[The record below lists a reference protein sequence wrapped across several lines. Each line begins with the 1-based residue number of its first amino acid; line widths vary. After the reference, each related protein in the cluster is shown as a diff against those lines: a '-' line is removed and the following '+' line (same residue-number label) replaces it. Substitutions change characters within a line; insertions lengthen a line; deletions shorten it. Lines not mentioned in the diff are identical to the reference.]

1 MEKFRPD
8 IYQKSIYQ
16 INYENLKEKGI
27 KCLLFDLDN
36 TIIAYDRVKV
46 SKELKELFIHLKELK
61 FKVIIMSNSS
71 KRRLLK
77 LKEQLHVP
85 IIYRAMKPFNI
96 NFVRVFKQY
105 RYSQTDVAIIG
116 DQLMTDIK
124 GGNNVGIMTI
134 LVDPIKESDAF
145 ITKFN
150 RYREHRKL
158 EKLGANGM
166 LLKGRYY
173 E

>member
-1 MEKFRPD
+1 
-8 IYQKSIYQ
+8 
-16 INYENLKEKGI
+16 
-27 KCLLFDLDN
+27 
-36 TIIAYDRVKV
+36 
-46 SKELKELFIHLKELK
+46 
-61 FKVIIMSNSS
+61 
-71 KRRLLK
+71 
-77 LKEQLHVP
+77 
-85 IIYRAMKPFNI
+85 MKPFNI

>member
-61 FKVIIMSNSS
+61 FKRTVTCSYYLSCY
-71 KRRLLK
+71 
-77 LKEQLHVP
+77 E
-85 IIYRAMKPFNI
+85 
-96 NFVRVFKQY
+96 
-105 RYSQTDVAIIG
+105 
-116 DQLMTDIK
+116 
-124 GGNNVGIMTI
+124 TI
-134 LVDPIKESDAF
+134 
-145 ITKFN
+145 
-150 RYREHRKL
+150 
-158 EKLGANGM
+158 
-166 LLKGRYY
+166 
-173 E
+173 